1 MKLIFAAAF
10 ASLLLAG
17 CSSTPS
23 DLESKAAPAV
33 QTYTE
38 NYQEIFRRVS
48 TTAKRCEAGNVNATA
63 SMAVDAQLYSELGYG
78 EISRSLINYGARN
91 YYWTAKIERAG
102 TGSKMTITAGNTI
115 NNQSMINNVIRW
127 ASGDQNCTAAPVP
140 GAR

>member
-1 MKLIFAAAF
+1 MKLVFAAIS

-17 CSSTPS
+17 CSSTPAN
-23 DLESKAAPAV
+23 LESKAAPTF

-48 TTAKRCEAGNVNATA
+48 TTAKRCEAGNMNATA

-78 EISRSLINYGARN
+78 EISRSLINYGVRN
-91 YYWTAKIERAG
+91 YYWNAKIERAG
-102 TGSKMTITAGNTI
+102 IGSKMTVTAGNTI

-127 ASGDQNCTAAPVP
+127 ASGDQNCIPAAAPS
-140 GAR
+140 